1 MQNILIVL
9 VLSTFQKK
17 LKKFIV
23 NKNMTN
29 IHRIQVYNS
38 IMCGFF
44 CVGFIDFLYSADF
57 THLFPPNSFE
67 KSDEIIL

>member
-1 MQNILIVL
+1 
-9 VLSTFQKK
+9 
-17 LKKFIV
+17 
-23 NKNMTN
+23 MTN

-38 IMCGFF
+38 IMCGYF

-57 THLFPPNSFE
+57 AHLFPPNSFK

>member
-1 MQNILIVL
+1 
-9 VLSTFQKK
+9 
-17 LKKFIV
+17 
-23 NKNMTN
+23 MTN